1 MADLEYLMVFTDAG
15 LPIYSKCFGTFCKTA
30 FKNPELLSGF
40 LSALQTLPLTISSD
54 LSLDSVKM
62 GPTEMRFSRTT
73 PSGHTIVV
81 GLHEDK
87 KEIADKVFDAVSGI
101 LSSDRFVG
109 VDWDF
114 ISSDIM
120 HEFES
125 QLLNTALID
134 ALHEHGGFEDQCPL
148 GDNCPIHTNA
158 LQYKTKRVKVW
169 DMIKGKYAAMKARM
183 SGPSL

>member
-1 MADLEYLMVFTDAG
+1 MADLEYLMVYTESG

-40 LSALQTLPLTISSD
+40 LSALQTLPLTISTD
-54 LSLDSVKM
+54 LSLDSVRM

-73 PSGHTIVV
+73 PSGHTIVA
-81 GLHEDK
+81 GLHEDN
-87 KEIADKVFDAVSGI
+87 KEVAVKVFDEVSKI
-101 LSSDRFVG
+101 LGSERFVNI
-109 VDWDF
+109 DWSF

-120 HEFES
+120 EEFET
-125 QLLNTALID
+125 QLLKSALVD
-134 ALHEHGGFEDQCPL
+134 ALHDHGGFEDQCPL

-169 DMIKGKYAAMKARM
+169 EMIKGKYASMKAKM
-183 SGPSL
+183 SGSNS